1 MSIQDYLS
9 KMKAIQ
15 DSILKYIDNDVCSII
30 NFSHLIKLIDD
41 LKIRSNKHE
50 LKSVL
55 HILVNIASNHR
66 RSPTFFKKNRE
77 NHQKIEKKHQRTFF
91 KSFNFHYF

>member
-30 NFSHLIKLIDD
+30 NFSHLIKLIDE

-77 NHQKIEKKHQRTFF
+77 NH
-91 KSFNFHYF
+91 